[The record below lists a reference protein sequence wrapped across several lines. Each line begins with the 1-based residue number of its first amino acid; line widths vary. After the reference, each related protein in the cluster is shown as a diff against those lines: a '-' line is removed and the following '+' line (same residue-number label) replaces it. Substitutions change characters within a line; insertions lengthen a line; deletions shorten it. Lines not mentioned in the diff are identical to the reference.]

1 MLPSIRFKLKG
12 RKMSHIIV
20 VGNEK
25 GGCGKT
31 TTAMHLII
39 SLLKLGFSVG
49 TIDLDSRQQSL
60 TRYIDNRKQ
69 YVAKKNVQLMMP
81 EHFSLPRSEK
91 NVKQEAEKEE
101 EESFTTTI
109 QKLSDKDFIVIDTP
123 GSDAFMGRLAHSYAD
138 TVITPI
144 NDSFIDLDLIG
155 NVNADTLDSIRPGI
169 YSAMLWEQKMKKIAR
184 TRKEINWIIVRNR
197 LSTLDAINKRNV
209 EVSLAKLAKRFGFKI
224 APGFGDRVVFKELFL
239 LGLTLHDAASSGEIR
254 MSTSV
259 IAARQELREF
269 INALGIAEVVAKLN
283 QESVE
288 ATQPQVQSEAEVVHS

>member
-1 MLPSIRFKLKG
+1 
-12 RKMSHIIV
+12 MSHVIV
-20 VGNEK
+20 IGNEK

-69 YVAKKNVQLMMP
+69 FNAKKNLSILMP
-81 EHFSLPRSEK
+81 EHYSLARSEK
-91 NVKQEAEKEE
+91 NIRQESEKEE
-101 EESFTTTI
+101 EDNFTATLD
-109 QKLSDKDFIVIDTP
+109 KLSSKDFIIIDTP
-123 GSDAFMGRLAHSYAD
+123 GSDAYLSRLAHSYAD

-155 NVNADTLDSIRPGI
+155 NVNAETLDSIRPGI

-184 TRKEINWIIVRNR
+184 TKKEINWIIVRNR

-224 APGFGDRVVFKELFL
+224 APGFGDRVIFKELFL
-239 LGLTLHDAASSGEIR
+239 HGLTLHDAANSGEIR

-269 INALGIAEVVAKLN
+269 INALGIPEVVAKLD
-283 QESVE
+283 QDRVE
-288 ATQPQVQSEAEVVHS
+288 PVISTPELQQPEAVVVNG

>member
-1 MLPSIRFKLKG
+1 
-12 RKMSHIIV
+12 MSHVIV
-20 VGNEK
+20 IGNEK

-69 YVAKKNVQLMMP
+69 FNAKKNLSILMP
-81 EHFSLPRSEK
+81 EHYSLARSEK
-91 NVKQEAEKEE
+91 NVRQESEKEE
-101 EESFTTTI
+101 EDNFTATLD
-109 QKLSDKDFIVIDTP
+109 KLSSKDFIIIDTP
-123 GSDAFMGRLAHSYAD
+123 GSDAYLSRLAHSYAD

-155 NVNADTLDSIRPGI
+155 NVNAETLDSIRPGI

-184 TRKEINWIIVRNR
+184 TKKEINWIIVRNR

-224 APGFGDRVVFKELFL
+224 APGFGDRVIFKELFL
-239 LGLTLHDAASSGEIR
+239 HGLTLHDAANSGEIR

-269 INALGIAEVVAKLN
+269 INALGIPEVVAKLD
-283 QESVE
+283 QERAEPVTSTPEIQHPE
-288 ATQPQVQSEAEVVHS
+288 AIVVNG